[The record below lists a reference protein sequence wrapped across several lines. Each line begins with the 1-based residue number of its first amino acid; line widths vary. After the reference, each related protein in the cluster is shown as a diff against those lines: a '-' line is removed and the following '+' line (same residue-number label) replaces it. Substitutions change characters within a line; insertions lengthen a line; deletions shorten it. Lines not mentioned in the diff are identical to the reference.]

1 MTFSCIHLYS
11 HCVIANKHPDNLNI
25 SHDDAPFLHS
35 LHMHVKSVIHS
46 YCYRLACGAR
56 VSYTDCKRNVILYC
70 LFFQSSNHTN
80 CNVEAVLVYRLHSC
94 PVMQP
99 LIICLLQPDFLPLL
113 VPYFFCPLLK
123 VWYSNSFSACTL
135 FAEYV
140 LNVSMLSVWV
150 LLAGKP
156 LAVWLCLHFCVLD
169 DLSDT
174 EPLCISRV
182 KPETTENSFWSPL
195 PSW

>member
-1 MTFSCIHLYS
+1 MIEWMLPVFLLPFLFLVIYIPTTSANSVTTFSCIHLYS
-11 HCVIANKHPDNLNI
+11 RCVIANKHPDNLNI

-70 LFFQSSNHTN
+70 LFFQSSNHIN

-150 LLAGKP
+150 LL
-156 LAVWLCLHFCVLD
+156 
-169 DLSDT
+169 
-174 EPLCISRV
+174 
-182 KPETTENSFWSPL
+182 
-195 PSW
+195 